1 MSSGKTREEKRLVA
15 AVERFQKLEK
25 DRQRM
30 QERGGAGK
38 RSAVDME
45 PEGQGAT
52 RQKGVKM
59 AEWSGAM
66 GDEVSGGADS
76 SGSAAGGGA
85 RMGMQRAAMSGGAV
99 TSEMTREER
108 KLVAAVERFQKL
120 EEDRQGTQER
130 TSTGA
135 GEVRKR
141 TEADAPEAARA
152 AKQKRRSG
160 PAAAA
165 AHEAT
170 HAPKKQRR
178 SGGARAMPAVEI
190 ASTAEQR
197 YNADAPYRAERNG
210 LIGRAVSKF
219 FRAQARSYWGTVLE
233 YHCATDT
240 YTILYEDEDSEIM
253 LHADLQGILAPVPA
267 MSTAKVAK
275 RKTARVGICPHQRQ
289 RSRCKEC
296 GGASICPH
304 QRLRSQCKECG
315 GAGICPHQRRRSTC
329 KECGGASICPH
340 QRIRSRC
347 KECRED
353 ADESM
358 PDGLEEL

>member
-1 MSSGKTREEKRLVA
+1 M
-15 AVERFQKLEK
+15 
-25 DRQRM
+25 
-30 QERGGAGK
+30 
-38 RSAVDME
+38 
-45 PEGQGAT
+45 
-52 RQKGVKM
+52 
-59 AEWSGAM
+59 
-66 GDEVSGGADS
+66 
-76 SGSAAGGGA
+76 
-85 RMGMQRAAMSGGAV
+85 
-99 TSEMTREER
+99 
-108 KLVAAVERFQKL
+108 AAVERFQKL

-141 TEADAPEAARA
+141 TAADAPEAARA

-178 SGGARAMPAVEI
+178 SGGARAMAAVEI

-240 YTILYEDEDSEIM
+240 YTILYEDEDSEVM
-253 LHADLQGILAPVPA
+253 LHADLQAILAPVPA
-267 MSTAKVAK
+267 MSTAKAAK
-275 RKTARVGICPHQRQ
+275 RKTARVGICPHQRR
-289 RSRCKEC
+289 RSRCK
-296 GGASICPH
+296 
-304 QRLRSQCKECG
+304 
-315 GAGICPHQRRRSTC
+315 
-329 KECGGASICPH
+329 
-340 QRIRSRC
+340 
-347 KECRED
+347 
-353 ADESM
+353 
-358 PDGLEEL
+358 

>member
-1 MSSGKTREEKRLVA
+1 MA
-15 AVERFQKLEK
+15 AVERFQKLEE

-52 RQKGVKM
+52 RQM

-178 SGGARAMPAVEI
+178 SGGARAMAAVEI

-240 YTILYEDEDSEIM
+240 YTILYEDEDSEVM

-267 MSTAKVAK
+267 MSTAKAAK
-275 RKTARVGICPHQRQ
+275 RKTARVGICPHQRRRNECKECGGSSICQHQRQ
-289 RSRCKEC
+289 RSQCKEC

-304 QRLRSQCKECG
+304 QRPSPTEAGEDGVHVGKPSQPCG
-315 GAGICPHQRRRSTC
+315 SSGTQVVQSVEGLLGVFWGKIC
-329 KECGGASICPH
+329 
-340 QRIRSRC
+340 
-347 KECRED
+347 
-353 ADESM
+353 
-358 PDGLEEL
+358 

>member
-1 MSSGKTREEKRLVA
+1 
-15 AVERFQKLEK
+15 
-25 DRQRM
+25 
-30 QERGGAGK
+30 
-38 RSAVDME
+38 
-45 PEGQGAT
+45 
-52 RQKGVKM
+52 
-59 AEWSGAM
+59 
-66 GDEVSGGADS
+66 
-76 SGSAAGGGA
+76 
-85 RMGMQRAAMSGGAV
+85 MGMQRAAMSGGAV

-178 SGGARAMPAVEI
+178 SGGARAMPAALPALPHFASEI

-210 LIGRAVSKF
+210 LIGGAG
-219 FRAQARSYWGTVLE
+219 AC
-233 YHCATDT
+233 H
-240 YTILYEDEDSEIM
+240 
-253 LHADLQGILAPVPA
+253 
-267 MSTAKVAK
+267 VA
-275 RKTARVGICPHQRQ
+275 
-289 RSRCKEC
+289 
-296 GGASICPH
+296 
-304 QRLRSQCKECG
+304 SQCC
-315 GAGICPHQRRRSTC
+315 
-329 KECGGASICPH
+329 
-340 QRIRSRC
+340 
-347 KECRED
+347 
-353 ADESM
+353 
-358 PDGLEEL
+358 

>member
-1 MSSGKTREEKRLVA
+1 
-15 AVERFQKLEK
+15 
-25 DRQRM
+25 
-30 QERGGAGK
+30 
-38 RSAVDME
+38 
-45 PEGQGAT
+45 
-52 RQKGVKM
+52 
-59 AEWSGAM
+59 
-66 GDEVSGGADS
+66 
-76 SGSAAGGGA
+76 
-85 RMGMQRAAMSGGAV
+85 MGMQRAAMSGGAV

-141 TEADAPEAARA
+141 TEADAPEAACA

-240 YTILYEDEDSEIM
+240 YTILYEDEDSEVM
-253 LHADLQGILAPVPA
+253 PHADLQGILAPVPA
-267 MSTAKVAK
+267 MSTANAAK
-275 RKTARVGICPHQRQ
+275 GKTPRAGGICPHHRQ
-289 RSRCKEC
+289 
-296 GGASICPH
+296 
-304 QRLRSQCKECG
+304 RSQCKECG
-315 GAGICPHQRRRSTC
+315 GAGICPHQRRRS
-329 KECGGASICPH
+329 
-340 QRIRSRC
+340 QC
-347 KECRED
+347 KECREE

-358 PDGLEEL
+358 PDGLEELGEGTYRAAAGRGEQHAPG